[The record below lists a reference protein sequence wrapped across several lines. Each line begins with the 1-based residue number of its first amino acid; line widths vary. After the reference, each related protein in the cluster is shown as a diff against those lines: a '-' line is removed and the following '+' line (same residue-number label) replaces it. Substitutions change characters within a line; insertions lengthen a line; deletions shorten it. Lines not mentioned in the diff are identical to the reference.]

1 MDPLLQRATQ
11 MEAPSPSQELAAKP
25 KVYIGYQGE
34 VPSRKARRQLCSIR
48 SQPNFIGKNA
58 SGTHDATLQHIMM
71 TDADS
76 EGYVQDDT
84 SAATDDSITDD
95 EESLVKQGEP

>member
-1 MDPLLQRATQ
+1 MA
-11 MEAPSPSQELAAKP
+11 M
-25 KVYIGYQGE
+25 G
-34 VPSRKARRQLCSIR
+34 RRQPHLTASHGLRHLNTVRLPEATRRLPSTR

-95 EESLVKQGEP
+95 EEPLVKQDEP